1 MLIKVIIQAIEIF
14 ELVKISS
21 LAFDIRYTNYLTV
34 IDPQL
39 IKGVKVNEEENNGN
53 SPYYSNSRASTREC

>member
-39 IKGVKVNEEENNGN
+39 IKGVKLNE
-53 SPYYSNSRASTREC
+53 